1 MRSAMPPPPPSGRTI
16 DLDPVAHWRPAPGH
30 WADRAAGVRVGFAGR
45 ALSGGLAKAVARVES
60 PPVAAAWLRQ
70 VHGATV
76 VEARAGACGEG
87 DALVSAQPGLAL
99 AVVTADCVPV
109 LLAARGRIAAVHA
122 GWRGIVAGVVPA
134 ALARLPG
141 AAAERVAWLG
151 PAIGPCCFEVE
162 ERVADEI
169 AAATSGAVIVPRPA
183 GWRPHVDLWRAV
195 CEQLADGVG
204 EIRRLGLCTRCAG
217 AGLHSYR
224 RDGARAGRNLS
235 WIVRE
240 AGV

>member
-1 MRSAMPPPPPSGRTI
+1 MPLPPSPPRPLE
-16 DLDPVAHWRPAPGH
+16 LDPQALWRPSPGH
-30 WADRAAGVRVGFAGR
+30 WSDRAAGVRVGFAGR
-45 ALSGGLAKAVARVES
+45 ALTGKVATALARVEG

-70 VHGATV
+70 LHGAAV

-87 DALVSAQPGLAL
+87 DALVSGERDLAL

-109 LLAARGRIAAVHA
+109 LVAAGGRIAAVHA

-169 AAATSGAVIVPRPA
+169 AAATSGAVIVPRA
-183 GWRPHVDLWRAV
+183 DGRRPHVDLWRAV
-195 CEQLADGVG
+195 CEQLVDGVG
-204 EIRRLGLCTRCAG
+204 EIRRLGLCTRCAA

-235 WIVRE
+235 WIVRG
-240 AGV
+240 A

>member
-1 MRSAMPPPPPSGRTI
+1 MRRGMRVRPLSLFR
-16 DLDPVAHWRPAPGH
+16 DLDPSALWRPAPGS
-30 WADRAAGVRVGFAGR
+30 WGDRAAGARVGFAGR
-45 ALSGGLAKAVARVES
+45 AVTGKLATALARVEG

-70 VHGATV
+70 VHGAAV

-87 DALVSAQPGLAL
+87 DALVGDRPFLAL

-141 AAAERVAWLG
+141 PPADRVAWLG

-162 ERVADEI
+162 ERVAGEI
-169 AAATSGAVIVPRPA
+169 AAATAADAVVPQPGGR
-183 GWRPHVDLWRAV
+183 RPHVDLWRAISG
-195 CEQLADGVG
+195 QLAGGVR
-204 EIRRLGLCTRCAG
+204 EIRRLGLCTRCETER
-217 AGLHSYR
+217 LHSYR

-235 WIVRE
+235 WIVLE
-240 AGV
+240 G